1 MTDPSPVAEGPAGPP
16 IDGLPLAEFAFPG
29 PLRDQLVAAILSGQ
43 KTSTTG
49 LWIEYEREGLA
60 LPEPGDRS
68 VVIDSAGRP
77 VGIIEVTSARRIRLA
92 DVDLAHAVDEGEGD
106 DSIASWRAGHERFW
120 HSTEVREELGQ
131 PDFTVDDDTAVVV
144 QRFRLVR
151 RLTAGDPR

>member
-1 MTDPSPVAEGPAGPP
+1 MTNPELPVAAS

-29 PLRDQLVAAILSGQ
+29 PLRNELVAAILSGR

-49 LWIEYEREGLA
+49 LWQEYELEGLA

-68 VVIDSAGRP
+68 VVIDSQGRP
-77 VGIIEVTSARRIRLA
+77 VAIIEVTSARRIRLSE
-92 DVDLAHAVDEGEGD
+92 VDLAHAVDEGEGD
-106 DSIASWRAGHERFW
+106 DSVASWRAGHERFW
-120 HSTEVREELGQ
+120 HSAEVREELGQ

-151 RLTAGDPR
+151 RLTAADPR